1 MIKAPVVEVFFDYI
15 CPWCYVGTVRTD
27 RLQQEYGVELLW
39 TVFPLHPETPE
50 EGIELA
56 ELFAG
61 REDMII
67 EMQARLRRLAETEG
81 LPLTE
86 RTRTY
91 NSRRAQELGKWAEAR
106 GKGDLF
112 RKAVY
117 LAYFV
122 EGRNIAKV
130 DELVRIAEAVGLQ
143 GDEARTVLTS
153 GSFAAAVDAD
163 WQRAGELGITA
174 VPSHVCAGKRLVGF
188 SSYDDFV
195 RLIGKG

>member
-1 MIKAPVVEVFFDYI
+1 M
-15 CPWCYVGTVRTD
+15 RTD
-27 RLQQEYGVELLW
+27 RLQQEYGVELRW

-61 REDMII
+61 REEQINA
-67 EMQARLRRLAETEG
+67 MQARLRQLAAAEG
-81 LPLTE
+81 LPLAE

-91 NSRRAQELGKWAEAR
+91 NSRRAQELGKWAEAQ
-106 GKGDLF
+106 GKGDLY

-117 LAYFV
+117 RAYFV

-130 DELVRIAEAVGLQ
+130 DELVRIAEAVSLP
-143 GDEARTVLTS
+143 GDEARAVLTAE
-153 GSFAAAVDAD
+153 SFAAAVDAD

-174 VPSHVCAGKRLVGF
+174 VPSHLCAGKRLVGF
-188 SSYDDFV
+188 GSYVDFE